1 MAHWV
6 AVAEPLR
13 LSPEFGFVR
22 RPGRGPFVLAE
33 PELPRRSTD
42 LTLPVA
48 GVFKGAR
55 NPLDVSSLRSP
66 TDKLRPHHSWATD
79 ELICAGE
86 RHLHRLPADYTCI

>member
-1 MAHWV
+1 V
-6 AVAEPLR
+6 TSRITRVSR
-13 LSPEFGFVR
+13 
-22 RPGRGPFVLAE
+22 
-33 PELPRRSTD
+33 ELLDDDRTEEVGGD

-55 NPLDVSSLRSP
+55 NPLDVSSFRSP